1 MPIPFRTYHL
11 DRVRRISGH
20 HHLALR
26 RHGDSLLVF
35 VRLHHLAIDRLERLR
50 EVSRVLH
57 EEVGQESGRHE
68 RALAEPPG
76 GQAEEDAEGLDQR
89 DNARQDP
96 AFVKV
101 GKRQRGLISGKLGR
115 KKYYAK

>member
-35 VRLHHLAIDRLERLR
+35 VRLHHLAVDRLERLR
-50 EVSRVLH
+50 KVSRVLD

-76 GQAEEDAEGLDQR
+76 GQAQEDPEGLDQR